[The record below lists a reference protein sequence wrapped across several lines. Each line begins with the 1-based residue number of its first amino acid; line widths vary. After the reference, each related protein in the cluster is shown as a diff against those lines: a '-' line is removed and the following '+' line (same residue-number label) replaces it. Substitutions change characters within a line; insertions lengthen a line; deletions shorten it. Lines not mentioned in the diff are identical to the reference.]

1 MEQKKREGK
10 QRFLKWG
17 GQADALKRGLEPPHE
32 TNLMLPWRKK
42 ISVSSCSDIK
52 CRLKIL
58 SSVANVW
65 RCVGLKIA
73 LALQLKI
80 HIRLYTWE
88 IIEVDAL
95 HQIYTDCKEM

>member
-1 MEQKKREGK
+1 M
-10 QRFLKWG
+10 
-17 GQADALKRGLEPPHE
+17 
-32 TNLMLPWRKK
+32 
-42 ISVSSCSDIK
+42 
-52 CRLKIL
+52 L